1 LLWKN
6 RTLISNSI
14 VAMVISVVSLAGC
27 TCCLVA
33 VLGKEPTFDT
43 PLANATTEV
52 GSTAL
57 LPCAID
63 YLGKYKV
70 FILLIPMVGGRGHD
84 CILSVHSA
92 PS

>member
-1 LLWKN
+1 MRLAFLWCIILL
-6 RTLISNSI
+6 
-14 VAMVISVVSLAGC
+14 SVYVVLLVQA

-52 GSTAL
+52 GNTAV

-70 FILLIPMVGGRGHD
+70 Y
-84 CILSVHSA
+84 
-92 PS
+92 